1 MYNWINIRYQ
11 IFEGGAMFARIGN
24 SWELLK
30 ASARVL
36 RADKELLVFPIVSGI
51 GLILVTLTF
60 FVPFLLTGL
69 VDSILPGSFQIFGFA
84 AIFIFYI
91 VEYAVIFLSN
101 TALVGAAL
109 IRLRGGDP
117 TLSDGF
123 RIAFSRI
130 IPILGYA
137 VIAATVGM
145 ILRVISERKGIV
157 GRIVV
162 GLIGLAWNVATYLVV
177 PILAVENV
185 GPITAIKRST
195 ELLQKTWGEQ
205 IVGNLGIGAIM
216 GFINFFVLLLG
227 VGGIVASL
235 ALELHYLFYVTIG
248 AILVLSLLL
257 LGLVSSTLNGIY
269 VAAVYQ
275 FANDGQTGDF
285 FDAEL
290 VQNAFR
296 VR

>member
-1 MYNWINIRYQ
+1 
-11 IFEGGAMFARIGN
+11 MFTRISN

-36 RADKELLVFPIVSGI
+36 RADKELLVFPLVSGV
-51 GLILVTLTF
+51 GLILISLTF
-60 FVPFLLTGL
+60 FVPFLFSGL
-69 VDSILPGSFQIFGFA
+69 ADSILPGSFEIFGFIV
-84 AIFIFYI
+84 IFIFYI
-91 VEYAVIFLSN
+91 VQYAVIFLSN

-123 RIAFSRI
+123 RIAVSRI

-137 VIAATVGM
+137 VIAATVGV
-145 ILRVISERKGIV
+145 ILRAISERSNIL

-162 GLIGLAWNVATYLVV
+162 GIIGLAWNVATYLVV

-185 GPITAIKRST
+185 GPIAAIKRST
-195 ELLQKTWGEQ
+195 QLLQKTWGEQ
-205 IVGNLGIGAIM
+205 IVGNLGMGALM
-216 GFINFFVLLLG
+216 GFINIFVLLLG
-227 VGGIVASL
+227 IGAIAVSFM
-235 ALELHYLFYVTIG
+235 LELHFLVYVAIG
-248 AILVLSLLL
+248 ALLVLTLLM

-275 FANDGQTGDF
+275 YANDGQTGDF
-285 FDAEL
+285 FEADL